1 MEVNYKI
8 IKKKRR
14 SKYKTP
20 KRLYL
25 YVPTPSTRSEYDS
38 YMDMED
44 YDEDQLS
51 DFCID
56 VVPRNLLESY

>member
-8 IKKKRR
+8 IKKKHR

-20 KRLYL
+20 KSLYL
-25 YVPTPSTRSEYDS
+25 YIPTPSTTSEYDS
-38 YMDMED
+38 DTDMED

-51 DFCID
+51 DFCRD